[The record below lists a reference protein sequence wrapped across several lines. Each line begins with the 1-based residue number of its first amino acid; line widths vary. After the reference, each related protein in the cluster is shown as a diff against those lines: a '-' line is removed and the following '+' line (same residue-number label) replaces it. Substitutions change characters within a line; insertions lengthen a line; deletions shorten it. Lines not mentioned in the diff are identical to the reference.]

1 MMFSFK
7 RQTGNWQQRW
17 QPPQNAGP
25 VQRLLA
31 WLVMG
36 IVLLFGAMLIL
47 VLLVFSWLLIPI
59 LLWRYRRKM
68 RAFRQAAEQAQ
79 QHYQAQTGE
88 PQDTRSTQSS
98 RVIEGE
104 VLDKKED

>member
-1 MMFSFK
+1 MMFSFR
-7 RQTGNWQQRW
+7 RQTGSWQQRW
-17 QPPQNAGP
+17 QRQQNAGP
-25 VQRLLA
+25 VQRLIA

-36 IVLLFGAMLIL
+36 IVLLFGAMLML

-68 RAFRQAAEQAQ
+68 RAFQQAAQQAQ
-79 QHYQAQTGE
+79 QQHQQQSHDRQG
-88 PQDTRSTQSS
+88 QDSS
-98 RVIEGE
+98 HRVIEGE

>member
-1 MMFSFK
+1 MMFSFR
-7 RQTGNWQQRW
+7 RQTGSWQQRW
-17 QPPQNAGP
+17 QQQQQAGP
-25 VQRLLA
+25 IQRLLA

-36 IVLLFGAMLIL
+36 IVLLFGAMLML

-68 RAFRQAAEQAQ
+68 RAFQQAAQQAQ
-79 QHYQAQTGE
+79 QHYQG
-88 PQDTRSTQSS
+88 QSS
-98 RVIEGE
+98 ESRDTPSSNRVIEGE